1 MLKILKGEF
10 INKRGIECLKNYK
23 YKGSD
28 YTILDKALQPW
39 WNYFVELIPLVSV
52 TILIPIDGCSKCVDT
67 YGSCFIVICL
77 SS

>member
-39 WNYFVELIPLVSV
+39 WNYFVELIPLVS
-52 TILIPIDGCSKCVDT
+52 
-67 YGSCFIVICL
+67 
-77 SS
+77 